1 MEARRL
7 AYLQALDIQAWE
19 LRQPDGLT
27 EQSAVE
33 QPHTRIP
40 PVEPIEAAVPPL
52 DFSVDADGL
61 GQYDWKQL
69 QGAVRQCMAC
79 DLHKSRQQTV
89 FGVGDEHAE
98 WMIIGEAPGAQE
110 DKLGEPFV
118 GPAGKLLDQMLRAM
132 GLERQTVYITNIIK
146 CRPPGNRD
154 PRPQESAA
162 CHAYL
167 LRQIELLK
175 PKLILAVGRV
185 AAHHL
190 LDSNETVGRLRG
202 RPMRWGEASIP
213 LLVTY
218 HPAYL
223 LHNPADKGK
232 VWQDLQTAMTMMQEN
247 TQDN

>member
-1 MEARRL
+1 VEARRL
-7 AYLQALDIQAWE
+7 AYLQALDIPAWE
-19 LRQPDGLT
+19 LRQPNGSI
-27 EQSAVE
+27 EQSAPD
-33 QPHTRIP
+33 QPQVPAP
-40 PVEPIEAAVPPL
+40 PVEQIEKELPAL
-52 DFSVDADGL
+52 DFSVDAEGL
-61 GQYDWKQL
+61 GHYDLKQL
-69 QGAVRQCMAC
+69 QAAVSQCVAC
-79 DLHKSRQQTV
+79 DLHQSRQQTV
-89 FGVGDEHAE
+89 FGVGDEHAD

-132 GLERQTVYITNIIK
+132 GLDRQTVYITNIIK

-162 CHAYL
+162 CNAYL
-167 LRQIELLK
+167 LRQIDLIK
-175 PKLILAVGRV
+175 PKLILAAGRV

-190 LDSNETVGRLRG
+190 LDSSETVGRLRG
-202 RPMRWGEASIP
+202 RPMRWGAAGIP

-232 VWQDLQTAMTMMQEN
+232 VWQDLQTAMTMMQE
-247 TQDN
+247 QI